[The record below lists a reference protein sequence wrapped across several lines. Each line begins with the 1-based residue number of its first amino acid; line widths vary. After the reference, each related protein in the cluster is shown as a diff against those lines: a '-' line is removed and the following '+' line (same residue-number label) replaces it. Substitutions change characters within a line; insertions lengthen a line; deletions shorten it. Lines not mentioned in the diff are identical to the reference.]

1 MDQNPRNTAFSYGA
15 IYGLISVTLV
25 VIQYVMGD
33 FKVGGERDAFGFWG
47 ILGLAAAVVL
57 PLLAMLQ
64 VRKDQG
70 GLLSYGQGFKT
81 GFTVFII
88 GSLFSAMWMLLYTYL
103 LEPGYQETMLNQSYA
118 HMKEQGL
125 DEDTI
130 EQSLDL
136 TRKFTSPL
144 IMSLWTILGAALL
157 GAIVSLI
164 LALFTRRESDPS
176 TQLQ

>member
-1 MDQNPRNTAFSYGA
+1 MAQNLRNTAFSYGA
-15 IYGLISVTLV
+15 IYGLISVTFV
-25 VIQYVMGD
+25 VIQYVSGD
-33 FKVGGERDAFGFWG
+33 FEVGQQRSFGFWG
-47 ILGLAAAVVL
+47 ILSLLAAVIM

-70 GLLSYGQGFKT
+70 GQLSYGQGFKT

-88 GSLFSAMWMLLYTYL
+88 GSLFSAVWMLVYTYV
-103 LEPGYQETMLNQSYA
+103 LEPGYQETMLNESYA
-118 HMKEQGL
+118 QMREQGM

-144 IMSLWTILGAALL
+144 IMSLWTILGSALL
-157 GAIVSLI
+157 GAVVSLI
-164 LALFTRRESDPS
+164 LALFTRREASASP
-176 TQLQ
+176 QV